1 MGNRRI
7 NIAASY
13 VGTRALG
20 PGLRSVVWVQGCPF
34 NCQGCISPDWIPNK
48 ITTTISIEDLS
59 DKLLSNPLV
68 DGFVFSGGEPFL
80 QAESLAELIIFSRR
94 ERDLTLICYSGFSFE
109 ELEINRLKRG
119 IGKLLAEVDVLID
132 GKYVAS
138 LNDNR
143 GLRGSNN
150 QRVHHLTD
158 RLKYYDFETQPRQ
171 TEIYVQNGEL
181 LFVGVPP
188 TGLITPIEINIPIF
202 PLRIL
207 EPYERA

>member
-1 MGNRRI
+1 M
-7 NIAASY
+7 
-13 VGTRALG
+13 
-20 PGLRSVVWVQGCPF
+20 WVQGCPF